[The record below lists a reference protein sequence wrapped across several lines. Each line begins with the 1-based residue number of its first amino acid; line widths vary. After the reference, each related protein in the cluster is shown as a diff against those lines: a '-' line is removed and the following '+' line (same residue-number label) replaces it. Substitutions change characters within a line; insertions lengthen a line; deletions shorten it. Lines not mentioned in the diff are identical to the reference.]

1 MESFNENLK
10 QIRIL
15 EIIGIDIVSI
25 FLLGFLELDI
35 EWLCLFLIA
44 YVLFRCRKNLNGLK
58 NCTINL
64 FSKIS
69 FKTWFLLA
77 VTSYIFA
84 LGSGLLIDD
93 ALTAY
98 GYYNILTYTTLF
110 GYDLLFS
117 VILGSIVEE
126 ILFRG
131 ILFNRI
137 NIKLPMTIAIL
148 LSSLLFSLLH
158 PNAAVLSSFIF
169 GITMCIIYILTEN
182 ILVPITI
189 HMLNNLISMIMG
201 YIANMGSFF
210 TGWAMII
217 IYCLTIISL
226 IYILRFIINGYRQ
239 ISKKNI

>member
-15 EIIGIDIVSI
+15 EIIAMGILFI
-25 FLLGFLELDI
+25 FLLGFFELDI
-35 EWLCLFLIA
+35 EWFCVFLIA
-44 YVLFRCRKNLNGLK
+44 YVLFRCRKNLTGLK
-58 NCTINL
+58 SCTTNL
-64 FSKIS
+64 FSRIS
-69 FKTWFLLA
+69 LKTWFLLA

-98 GYYNILTYTTLF
+98 GFYNILTYTTLI

-117 VILGSIVEE
+117 VILGPIVEE

-131 ILFNRI
+131 ILFNRF

-148 LSSLLFSLLH
+148 SSSLLFSLLH
-158 PNAAVLSSFIF
+158 PNAAILSSFIF
-169 GITMCIIYILTEN
+169 GITMCITYLLTEN
-182 ILVPITI
+182 ILVPITL

-201 YIANMGSFF
+201 YIANIGSFF

-226 IYILRFIINGYRQ
+226 IYILRFIIAGYRKIQ
-239 ISKKNI
+239 EKY

>member
-15 EIIGIDIVSI
+15 EIIAMGIVFI
-25 FLLGFLELDI
+25 FLLGFFELDI
-35 EWLCLFLIA
+35 EWFCVFLIA
-44 YVLFRCRKNLNGLK
+44 YVLFRCRKNISGLK

-64 FSKIS
+64 FSRIS
-69 FKTWFLLA
+69 LKTWFLLA

-98 GYYNILTYTTLF
+98 GFYNILTYGTLF
-110 GYDLLFS
+110 GYDLIFS
-117 VILGSIVEE
+117 VILGPIVEE

-131 ILFNRI
+131 ILFNRL

-158 PNAAVLSSFIF
+158 PNAAILSSFIF
-169 GITMCIIYILTEN
+169 GITMCIIYLLTEN

-189 HMLNNLISMIMG
+189 HMLNNFISMIMG
-201 YIANMGSFF
+201 YIVNIDSFF
-210 TGWAMII
+210 TTWAMII

-226 IYILRFIINGYRQ
+226 IYILRFIITGYRK